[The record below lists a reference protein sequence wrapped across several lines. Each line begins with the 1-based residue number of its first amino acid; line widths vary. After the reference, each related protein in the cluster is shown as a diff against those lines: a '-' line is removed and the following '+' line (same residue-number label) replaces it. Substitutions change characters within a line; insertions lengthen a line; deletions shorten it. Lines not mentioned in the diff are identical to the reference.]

1 MNSNAINEISIDL
14 LKKILDHSSD
24 EIYVFDKHRRVIYV
38 NKMCQKHYG
47 VNPEELIGKSND
59 EIVAKGYWS
68 PSIIPMIFEE
78 KKPMLVRQT
87 TYIGAELLT
96 QAIPILNEQGEVE
109 MVICTARQVDYKE
122 VESSGDRKDSS
133 TQPFQG
139 FITNSPKMKELLR
152 FAKKV
157 ADVDTTVLIH
167 GESGTGKGILANY
180 IHQLSKRKEHPFVT
194 INCAAIP
201 EELLESE
208 LFGYVGGAFTGAN
221 KSGKPGLIEVAN
233 NGTLFLDEIGEISPK
248 IQAKLLHVIQDR
260 QFIPIGSRE
269 PKKVDIRIIAAT
281 NRSLQKM
288 VEKGQFREDLYYR
301 LNVIDLKI
309 PPLRERPEDILPL
322 TNYFLNKFN
331 KKYGTQR
338 ILSPDVLNMIQKY
351 SWPGNVRQL
360 ENVMERLVVIS
371 DDIITPSSLPEVILN
386 SVDQNSPYLYPNS
399 LDLAIE
405 EVTKQLITNAYAKYG
420 STRKVAKELSISQ
433 SRASRLIRKF
443 VTGNIKVT

>member
-1 MNSNAINEISIDL
+1 MDSKGISEISIDI
-14 LKKILDHSSD
+14 LKEILDHSSD

-59 EIVAKGYWS
+59 EILAQGYWS

-87 TYIGAELLT
+87 TYIGIELIT
-96 QAIPILNEQGEVE
+96 NAIPILNDQGEVE
-109 MVICTARQVDYKE
+109 IVICTARQVDYKE
-122 VESSGDRKDSS
+122 VDIPGEGAGSSPQDI
-133 TQPFQG
+133 QG
-139 FITNSPKMKELLR
+139 LITNSPKMKELLH

-157 ADVDTTVLIH
+157 AEVDTTVLIQ

-180 IHQLSKRKEHPFVT
+180 IHNLSKRKEHPFVT

-201 EELLESE
+201 EDLLESE

-221 KSGKPGLIEVAN
+221 KGGKQGLIEVAN
-233 NGTLFLDEIGEISPK
+233 KGTLFLDEIGETSPK

-260 QFIPIGSRE
+260 QFIPVGSRE
-269 PKKVDIRIIAAT
+269 AKRVDIRIIAAT
-281 NRSLQKM
+281 NRPLQKM

-309 PPLRERPEDILPL
+309 PPLRERPEDLLPL

-338 ILSPDVLNMIQKY
+338 ILSPDVMTIIQKY

-360 ENVMERLVVIS
+360 ENVIERLVVIS
-371 DDIITPSSLPEVILN
+371 DDIITPTSLPDVILN
-386 SVDQNSPYLYPNS
+386 SVDQKTPYLYPAS

-405 EVTKQLITNAYAKYG
+405 EVTKQLITKAYARLG
-420 STRKVAKELSISQ
+420 STRKVAKELAISQ

-443 VTGNIKVT
+443 VTGEIKET